1 LVPRRARAL
10 AASRLSVANWVYFF
24 KNDAADVLARAAS
37 ELHYLAPERSSNMR
51 ILLAVDG
58 SEHSDVATESLLA
71 RPWPRGTSVR
81 VLAVAQVPFVPVDAF
96 GGVGLGNYNY
106 ELLTPALL
114 DQGQKVVERSVAHI
128 REAGL
133 SVEGLVARGDARAE
147 IVRAATEMKADLVV
161 VGSHGR
167 TGLQRWVLGSVAE
180 YVVRHAPCSVEV
192 ARRASY

>member
-1 LVPRRARAL
+1 
-10 AASRLSVANWVYFF
+10 
-24 KNDAADVLARAAS
+24 
-37 ELHYLAPERSSNMR
+37 MR

-58 SEHSDVATESLLA
+58 SEHSDVATQSLLE
-71 RPWPRGTSVR
+71 RPWPKGTLVR

-114 DQGQKVVERSVAHI
+114 EQGQKVVERTTARI
-128 REAGL
+128 REGGL
-133 SVEGLVARGDARAE
+133 VAEGSVARGDARAE
-147 IVRAATEMKADLVV
+147 IIRAATELKAHLVI